1 MVTRS
6 PVRSAP
12 AATGHANTRLPWW
25 ALALPTLA
33 FLTLLLLILHPAHA
47 QAAPTHAPAV
57 GGLLD
62 RMGGLLTQVF
72 G

>member
-12 AATGHANTRLPWW
+12 AAGPARTRLPWW

-33 FLTLLLLILHPAHA
+33 FLSLLLLILHPAHA
-47 QAAPTHAPAV
+47 QATSTEASALGALFDRI
-57 GGLLD
+57 GGLLA
-62 RMGGLLTQVF
+62 RVSG
-72 G
+72 

>member
-12 AATGHANTRLPWW
+12 VAAGHARTRLPWW

-33 FLTLLLLILHPAHA
+33 FLTLLVLILHPAHA
-47 QAAPTHAPAV
+47 QAASAQAPALGALLDRV
-57 GGLLD
+57 GGLLV
-62 RMGGLLTQVF
+62 RVF